1 MSSGAN
7 VSLGGNRRRFAAFA
21 VGVPLLVVASTFAA
35 TRFAQLAPATAIA
48 LATEQPQF
56 FPEPPQ
62 VEYPE
67 WSYDGRFTFARL
79 KFTPTF
85 WTFSPAYT
93 WGLDLKW
100 NHDYPEAEINFMR
113 ILGDITELSPRPDG
127 GNILAIDDPRLFEHP
142 WAYLCEPG
150 FWNPTDQEV
159 EILRSYVLKGGFLMI
174 DDFFLD
180 FRSRQPRHQWD
191 NFEVQIERL
200 FPGVIL
206 YRLDETHPALRV
218 FFELEDVDFTDRS
231 DPVFA
236 NFDPVIYGV
245 FEDNDP
251 QKRLMVV
258 VNWNL
263 DIGDYWEWSDTSLYP
278 LHLTEKG
285 FKLGVNYLMYGLV
298 R

>member
-1 MSSGAN
+1 
-7 VSLGGNRRRFAAFA
+7 
-21 VGVPLLVVASTFAA
+21 VVACATTIGLAVLAVASAVAA
-35 TRFAQLAPATAIA
+35 SRIVQTPPAVAVA
-48 LATEQPQF
+48 LAAEQPRF

-62 VEYPE
+62 VEYPD
-67 WSYDGRFTFARL
+67 WGYDGRFTFARI
-79 KFTPTF
+79 KFTPTY
-85 WTFSPAYT
+85 WDFSNAYT
-93 WGLDLKW
+93 WGIDLKW
-100 NHDYPEAEINFMR
+100 NHDYPEAEVNFMK
-113 ILGDITELSPRPDG
+113 ILDDLTELGPRMEG
-127 GNILAIDDPRLFEHP
+127 GNILEIGDPRLFEHP

-150 FWNPTDQEV
+150 FWNPTDEEV
-159 EILRSYVLKGGFLMI
+159 ETLRGYVLKGGFLVI

-191 NFEVQIERL
+191 NFERQIERL

-218 FFELEDVDFTDRS
+218 FFELDDVDFTDP
-231 DPVFA
+231 DPTFA

-245 FEDNDP
+245 FENNDP
-251 QKRLMVV
+251 KERLMVV

>member
-1 MSSGAN
+1 MSRGSTRG
-7 VSLGGNRRRFAAFA
+7 LGSRRRFVALLGGASLAALGTA
-21 VGVPLLVVASTFAA
+21 VAA
-35 TRFAQLAPATAIA
+35 TRWTPPAPVAA
-48 LATEQPQF
+48 LTVAAEQPRF

-67 WSYDGRFTFARL
+67 WDYDGRFTFARI

-85 WTFSPAYT
+85 WDFSPAYT

-100 NHDYPEAEINFMR
+100 NHDYPEAEINFMK
-113 ILGDITELSPRPDG
+113 ILDDLTDLGPRLDG
-127 GNILAIDDPRLFEHP
+127 GNILEISDPRLFEHP

-150 FWNPTDQEV
+150 FWNPTDEEV
-159 EILRSYVLKGGFLMI
+159 ATLRSYVLKGGFLVI

-191 NFEVQIERL
+191 NFERQIERL

-206 YRLDETHPALRV
+206 YKLEADHPALRV
-218 FFELEDVDFTDRS
+218 FFELEDVDFTDT
-231 DPVFA
+231 DPQFV